1 MYCLH
6 AKKTRELALF
16 FLLLAVLS
24 GVGLR
29 AADHPDL
36 TGTWN
41 LDAAKSDFG
50 PFPGPGSMTDHI
62 DQQKSEIIVNRDR
75 AGEPVVIHLPLDGS
89 ERTNELRGN
98 AMKTTAHWD
107 GGTLVITKNTSRPSA
122 IRQRLCK
129 SGFATFRTRWERMRV
144 QILPRHRGPFLTL
157 ATAVSERPVRPTSLA
172 KRNSASTG

>member
-36 TGTWN
+36 TGTWK

-107 GGTLVITKNTSRPSA
+107 GGTLVIDYRGQQRGRPAQSEERWTVA
-122 IRQRLCK
+122 PDGKTMKVIRQL
-129 SGFATFRTRWERMRV
+129 SGPQGKME
-144 QILPRHRGPFLTL
+144 QTL
-157 ATAVSERPVRPTSLA
+157 LMVRQ
-172 KRNSASTG
+172 